1 MKILVTE
8 QQLTHIVNESL
19 FTPSNQLKQFKSFK
33 LKEDISADELIDRL
47 RKQAAIKIPV
57 EIDSVVGL
65 DTLESED
72 IKRNIK
78 KILNLCEKFEH
89 NRATFFV
96 YQQISSLSP
105 ENVIYDD
112 NRREIAIYV
121 GGEPGKY
128 DRESRSIYYND
139 EIFKKI
145 FSKYK
150 NNNNID
156 LAIKYN
162 ILNVLGEYNIID
174 LKKFTSSVKEY
185 NTFNTLKRYL
195 NSMIIPKETNEI
207 MQEAKL
213 KDLKDLD
220 LTFIN
225 SDKYSDE
232 GLSMLDRFGNRISR
246 AFQGLNEKEYY
257 YTSQL
262 KNIFDELYS
271 DDEGDPNVFYTI
283 DDNDNDFI
291 AVNLNFCH
299 FFLRTMPG
307 VFDKSVIDFLDNNTR
322 EKKWAILEKAVKMS
336 SNTKFKKVWANRCS
350 KRQRRNLHIVE

>member
-8 QQLTHIVNESL
+8 QQLSHIVNESL
-19 FTPSNQLKQFKSFK
+19 LASSNPFKQFESPEV
-33 LKEDISADELIDRL
+33 KEDIKE
-47 RKQAAIKIPV
+47 
-57 EIDSVVGL
+57 
-65 DTLESED
+65 
-72 IKRNIK
+72 
-78 KILNLCEKFEH
+78 ILNLCEKFEH
-89 NRATFFV
+89 NGATFFV

-121 GGEPGKY
+121 GGIPGKF
-128 DRESRSIYYND
+128 DREGRSIYYNN

-145 FSKYK
+145 SSKYK
-150 NNNNID
+150 NKSNID
-156 LAIKYN
+156 LIIKYN
-162 ILNVLGEYNIID
+162 ILNILGDYNIID
-174 LKKFTSSVKEY
+174 FKKFTSSVKSYSES
-185 NTFNTLKRYL
+185 FNDIKQSL
-195 NSMIIPKETNEI
+195 NFTIVPKETNEI
-207 MQEAKL
+207 MQKAKL

-220 LTFIN
+220 LTSIN

-257 YTSQL
+257 YTLQL

-350 KRQRRNLHIVE
+350 KRSNNHLHIVE